1 MISDTQAFPANYYTP
16 AFTFEDGTTAAQV
29 MVMGPDDHIVS
40 VVRYLMFIM
49 NSGFNKI

>member
-1 MISDTQAFPANYYTP
+1 MINNTLAFPANHYTS
-16 AFTFEDGTTAAQV
+16 AFTLEDGTTAAQV

-49 NSGFNKI
+49 NKGV